1 MIRYNLTYLTVQP
14 TAVGKAL
21 AGLDRFLQDQPLRG
35 RFLACW
41 SSEIGQL
48 GRIVLLHGYEKIAD
62 VPADRESLL
71 YGADPFGIAEHL
83 VGMDTD
89 AYAPLEGLAPI
100 VPGKMGPFFEI
111 RSYGLKPGGL
121 TPTLEAWRK
130 AVPPRSEVSPLLMCM
145 YAVGGQVPRIVHI
158 WPYESLD
165 ARLALRNEAVA
176 RGVWP
181 PAGAPPHLASMQSEI
196 FMPAPFSPIG

>member
-1 MIRYNLTYLTVQP
+1 MIRYNLTYLSVQP

-21 AGLDRFLQDQPLRG
+21 AGLEAWIGTSGLRG
-35 RFLACW
+35 KFLACW
-41 SSEIGQL
+41 YAEIGTL

-71 YGADPFGIAEHL
+71 YGSNPFGIGEFL
-83 VGMDTD
+83 LDMDTD
-89 AYAPLEGLAPI
+89 AYAPLDGLPAI
-100 VPGKMGPFFEI
+100 EPGAIGPFFEI

-130 AVPPRSEVSPLLMCM
+130 AVPPRSEVSPLLTCM
-145 YAVGGQVPRIVHI
+145 YAVGGKVPRIVHI
-158 WPYESLD
+158 WPYDSLD
-165 ARLALRNEAVA
+165 SRLKLRNEAVA

-196 FMPAPFSPIG
+196 FMPAPFSPVR